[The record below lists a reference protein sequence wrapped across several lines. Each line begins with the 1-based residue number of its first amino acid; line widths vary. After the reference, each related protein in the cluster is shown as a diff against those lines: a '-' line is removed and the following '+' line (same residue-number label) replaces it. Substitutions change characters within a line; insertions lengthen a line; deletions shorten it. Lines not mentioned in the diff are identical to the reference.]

1 MTAHIDF
8 EQGLR
13 HCDDNRA
20 IYTAVLQQ
28 FLLQY
33 RAGLDQS
40 LLLNQEQ
47 AAALE
52 LHTLKGLCA
61 TIGAL
66 QLSSL
71 AADSYQHWRQL
82 TTKNAQQEL
91 QQINNKLMQVIQE
104 VERYLTIDHVDQK

>member
-1 MTAHIDF
+1 MSTIIDF

-13 HCDDNRA
+13 HCDDSTA

-33 RAGLDQS
+33 RDGLSPS
-40 LLLNQEQ
+40 LLVDRD

-61 TIGAL
+61 TVGAL

-71 AADSYQHWRQL
+71 AAHSYQHWQQL
-82 TTKNAQQEL
+82 TADDAQEEL
-91 QQINNKLMQVIQE
+91 EQINTDLRHVIQALE
-104 VERYLTIDHVDQK
+104 HYLNTGRMDQK